1 MTPSD
6 SDYTFYSLQVFLL
19 SHDGGVTLRSH
30 QPKWNLL
37 VYDGGVSVCSHQP
50 SCNLPLVDD
59 VCLSWRFSWNNRI
72 NGEKDCRRRIFM
84 NGLKWVQRGGGGL
97 VRWFAPVLVV
107 DFEERNLP
115 DLRLWLQQPACSQQM
130 PGGVE
135 GWDNGMSGGL
145 EVWGGRSL
153 WSTGAGVGAERRLK
167 QVFGYRTGDENGRL
181 SLEEERE
188 WWRPAVGLPASL
200 AGIQFPLNH
209 YNKERAQKR
218 LQLNQVEH
226 QK

>member
-1 MTPSD
+1 MTLSD
-6 SDYTFYSLQVFLL
+6 SDYTLYSLQVFLL
-19 SHDGGVTLRSH
+19 SHDSGVTLRSH

-37 VYDGGVSVCSHQP
+37 VYDRGVSVCSHQP

-72 NGEKDCRRRIFM
+72 NGEKGCRRRIFM

-97 VRWFAPVLVV
+97 VRRFAPILVV

-115 DLRLWLQQPACSQQM
+115 GLPLWLQQPVCSRRM

-135 GWDNGMSGGL
+135 GWDNGMSGDL

-167 QVFGYRTGDENGRL
+167 QVFNYRTGDENGRL

-188 WWRPAVGLPASL
+188 
-200 AGIQFPLNH
+200 
-209 YNKERAQKR
+209 
-218 LQLNQVEH
+218 
-226 QK
+226 